1 MPRGV
6 SFSKVLTFFRE
17 GNEDEV
23 RAILPLVIEA
33 AGQRHITITAGPAPR
48 PAMPKR
54 TRAVAKRRKSYDH
67 SVAAHKAW
75 ATRRLNAANRTSG
88 ANERA
93 AATGAE

>member
-33 AGQRHITITAGPAPR
+33 AGQRHITIAAGPAER
-48 PAMPKR
+48 PQRPMR
-54 TRAVAKRRKSYDH
+54 TYGTGKRRKSFDRTA
-67 SVAAHKAW
+67 SAKKAW
-75 ATRRLNAANRTSG
+75 ATRRLNTANGSGSTNLTMEAAG
-88 ANERA
+88 
-93 AATGAE
+93 

>member
-23 RAILPLVIEA
+23 RAILPLVVEA

-48 PAMPKR
+48 PVRPIKR
-54 TRAVAKRRKSYDH
+54 AGSLVAHNRSLAAKR
-67 SVAAHKAW
+67 AW
-75 ATRRLNAANRTSG
+75 ATRRLNAANSTSG

-93 AATGAE
+93 AAAGAE